1 LFSHG
6 LFSLIRSGLGN
17 PLRACVG
24 SDCSYDGWIIGIIFL
39 LFLVVLVVEGYVIL
53 AFNEAVGGWN
63 TIGLIVLTS
72 MVGAWLVRREGLS
85 VLRRAQLSLDKGQ
98 IPTNELI
105 NGVLLLVAA
114 ALILTPGFFTAGIGL
129 LLLFPPTRAV
139 VREVLKRR
147 FAGRVARGGTIGGSG
162 GIRFGQWTD
171 VSGTDV
177 TDVGEARYGGS
188 AGEAIELGP
197 VSDTN
202 PGAEAD
208 DPDDPREQR

>member
-1 LFSHG
+1 MD
-6 LFSLIRSGLGN
+6 
-17 PLRACVG
+17 P
-24 SDCSYDGWIIGIIFL
+24 DCSYDGCILGILFI

-72 MVGAWLVRREGLS
+72 MVGAALVRREGLS
-85 VLRRAQLSLDKGQ
+85 VLRRAQQSLDKGQ

-105 NGVLLLVAA
+105 NGVLLLIAA

-147 FAGRVARGGTIGGSG
+147 FAGRVASGGPFGGS

-171 VSGTDV
+171 VSATDV
-177 TDVGEARYGGS
+177 TDAGEATYGDGNGS
-188 AGEAIELGP
+188 AIELGP
-197 VSDTN
+197 VSEEDTDSD
-202 PGAEAD
+202 AD
-208 DPDDPREQR
+208 DGGDDSPKQR

>member
-1 LFSHG
+1 MD
-6 LFSLIRSGLGN
+6 
-17 PLRACVG
+17 P
-24 SDCSYDGWIIGIIFL
+24 DCSYDGCILGILFI

-72 MVGAWLVRREGLS
+72 MVGAALVRREGLS
-85 VLRRAQLSLDKGQ
+85 VLRRAQQSLDKGQ

-105 NGVLLLVAA
+105 NGVLLLIAA
-114 ALILTPGFFTAGIGL
+114 ALILTPGFFTAGVGL

-147 FAGRVARGGTIGGSG
+147 FAGRVASGGPFGGS

-171 VSGTDV
+171 VSATDV
-177 TDVGEARYGGS
+177 TDAGEATYGDGNGS
-188 AGEAIELGP
+188 AIELGP
-197 VSDTN
+197 VSEEDTDSD
-202 PGAEAD
+202 AD
-208 DPDDPREQR
+208 DGGDDSPKQR

>member
-1 LFSHG
+1 MFSHG
-6 LFSLIRSGLGN
+6 LFSLNRSARAD

-24 SDCSYDGWIIGIIFL
+24 SDCSYDGWIIGVIFL

-105 NGVLLLVAA
+105 NGVLLLIAA
-114 ALILTPGFFTAGIGL
+114 ALILTPGFFTAGVGL

-147 FAGRVARGGTIGGSG
+147 FSGRVARGGTIGGSG
-162 GIRFGQWTD
+162 IRFGQWTD
-171 VSGTDV
+171 VNGTDV
-177 TDVGEARYGGS
+177 TDAGEARYGDS

-197 VSDTN
+197 VSD
-202 PGAEAD
+202 PDPDAGD
-208 DPDDPREQR
+208 DPDGPRGQR

>member
-1 LFSHG
+1 M
-6 LFSLIRSGLGN
+6 
-17 PLRACVG
+17 
-24 SDCSYDGWIIGIIFL
+24 DCFYDGWILGVIFL
-39 LFLVVLVVEGYVIL
+39 LFLAVLAVEGYFIL
-53 AFNEAVGGWN
+53 ALSETFGGWN

-72 MVGAWLVRREGLS
+72 IVGAWLVRREGLS
-85 VLRRAQLSLDKGQ
+85 VLHRAQQSLDKGQ

-114 ALILTPGFFTAGIGL
+114 ALILTPGFFTAGVGL

-147 FAGRVARGGTIGGSG
+147 FAGRVARRGTIGGS

-171 VSGTDV
+171 ANSTDV
-177 TDVGEARYGGS
+177 THAGDAGYGNS

-197 VSDTN
+197 ASDPNT
-202 PGAEAD
+202 GAD
-208 DPDDPREQR
+208 DDSDEQRRRR

>member
-1 LFSHG
+1 MD
-6 LFSLIRSGLGN
+6 
-17 PLRACVG
+17 P
-24 SDCSYDGWIIGIIFL
+24 DCSYDGCILGILFI

-72 MVGAWLVRREGLS
+72 MVGAALVRREGLS
-85 VLRRAQLSLDKGQ
+85 VLRRAQQSLDKGQ

-105 NGVLLLVAA
+105 NGVLLLIAA

-147 FAGRVARGGTIGGSG
+147 FAGRVASGGPFGGS

-171 VSGTDV
+171 VSATDV
-177 TDVGEARYGGS
+177 TDAGEATYGDGNGS
-188 AGEAIELGP
+188 AIELGP
-197 VSDTN
+197 VSEEDTDSD
-202 PGAEAD
+202 AD
-208 DPDDPREQR
+208 DGGDDSSRKQR

>member
-1 LFSHG
+1 M
-6 LFSLIRSGLGN
+6 
-17 PLRACVG
+17 
-24 SDCSYDGWIIGIIFL
+24 DCFYDGWIIGVLFL
-39 LFLVVLVVEGYVIL
+39 LFLVVLIVEGYVIL

-85 VLRRAQLSLDKGQ
+85 VLRRAQQSLDKGQ

-114 ALILTPGFFTAGIGL
+114 ALILTPGFFTAGVGL

-147 FAGRVARGGTIGGSG
+147 FAGRVARRGTIGGPG
-162 GIRFGQWTD
+162 VRFGQWTD
-171 VSGTDV
+171 ANSTDV
-177 TDVGEARYGGS
+177 THAGDASYGNG

-197 VSDTN
+197 ASDTN
-202 PGAEAD
+202 AGTD
-208 DPDDPREQR
+208 DDSDEERRRR

>member
-1 LFSHG
+1 MV
-6 LFSLIRSGLGN
+6 LI
-17 PLRACVG
+17 
-24 SDCSYDGWIIGIIFL
+24 
-39 LFLVVLVVEGYVIL
+39 VEGYVIL

-85 VLRRAQLSLDKGQ
+85 VVRRAQQSLDKGQ

-147 FAGRVARGGTIGGSG
+147 FAGRVASGGAFGGS

-171 VSGTDV
+171 VSATDV
-177 TDVGEARYGGS
+177 TDAGEAGNS
-188 AGEAIELGP
+188 DNTSEAIELGP

-202 PGAEAD
+202 ASADADD
-208 DPDDPREQR
+208 DPDGSREQR

>member
-1 LFSHG
+1 MFSHG
-6 LFSLIRSGLGN
+6 QVSLIRSGRAD
-17 PLRACVG
+17 PLRACIG
-24 SDCSYDGWIIGIIFL
+24 ADCSYDGWIIGIIFI
-39 LFLVVLVVEGYVIL
+39 LFLGVLVVEGYVIL

-85 VLRRAQLSLDKGQ
+85 VLRRAQKSLDKGQ

-105 NGVLLLVAA
+105 NGVLLLIAA
-114 ALILTPGFFTAGIGL
+114 ALILTPGFFTAGVGL

-147 FAGRVARGGTIGGSG
+147 FAGRVARGGTIGGP

-177 TDVGEARYGGS
+177 TDAGEARHGGT

-202 PGAEAD
+202 AAAEDD
-208 DPDDPREQR
+208 DPDDPREQH